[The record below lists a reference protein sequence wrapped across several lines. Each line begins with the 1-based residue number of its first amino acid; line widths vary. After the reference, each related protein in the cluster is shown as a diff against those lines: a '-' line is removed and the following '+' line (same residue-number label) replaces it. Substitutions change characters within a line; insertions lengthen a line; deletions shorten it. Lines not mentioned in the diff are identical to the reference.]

1 MLLTN
6 GKKTYKLHDE
16 TEQHQIQILLK
27 AGYTEVG
34 AEVEKPKHKP
44 KLKMTVEPDV
54 IPVEEP
60 IILEENNNGSD

>member
-6 GKKTYKLHDE
+6 GKKTYNLHNS
-16 TEQHQIQILLK
+16 EQEQIQHLLNT
-27 AGYTEVG
+27 GWTEVS

>member
-1 MLLTN
+1 MLITN
-6 GKKTYKLHDE
+6 GKKTYNLHKDE
-16 TEQHQIQILLK
+16 QEQIQHLLNT
-27 AGYTEVG
+27 GWTEVG
-34 AEVEKPKHKP
+34 EEVEKPKHKP